1 MTESD
6 LKDYIRE
13 HYSQEDER
21 CEWKELGSCRESRL
35 TINIRVLTRTFNL

>member
-21 CEWKELGSCRESRL
+21 CEWKELGSFRESKL
-35 TINIRVLTRTFNL
+35 TRRTKVLTRTFNL